1 MVANLAEKV
10 RCGLGEVYFGKRPG
24 NYTGYSAEI
33 NEEEGRHVLR
43 CFDESGAVEAPA
55 EVLCCAG
62 KILWDQGVR
71 DLPMRIFDS
80 VAGVDRLL
88 LCSTCRETVT
98 AVTVQVGK
106 ADFSPKNIPLRFEKP
121 LINDA
126 LTLPGIKPFRL
137 TALRFRTPY
146 AVVFLETAGDCAL
159 LGQGREISGAS
170 VFAQGAEVVFAHVRG
185 EGELRLRVF
194 HRSGGGVRG
203 DDLCAGLVAAVAT
216 GRCLP
221 DRAVTVPLPSGE
233 IRAVCTKEW
242 EIFLTV
248 PVA

>member
-1 MVANLAEKV
+1 MVANLAERV
-10 RCGLGEVYFGKRPG
+10 RCGLGEVRFGKRPE

-33 NEEEGRHVLR
+33 RGEGGRHVLR
-43 CFDESGAVEAPA
+43 CFDASGAVEAPA

-62 KILWDQGVR
+62 KILWDQGIR
-71 DLPMRIFDS
+71 DLPVGVFDP
-80 VAGVDRLL
+80 VAGVERTL
-88 LCSTCRETVT
+88 LCSTCGDTVT
-98 AVTVQVGK
+98 AVTVSVGK

-126 LTLPGIKPFRL
+126 LTLPGVKPFRL
-137 TALRFRTPY
+137 TALRFRRPY
-146 AVVFLETAGDCAL
+146 AVIFLETAGDCAL
-159 LGQGREISGAS
+159 LARGGEIAGAS

-185 EGELRLRVF
+185 ENELRLRAF
-194 HRSGGGVRG
+194 HRSGEGVLG
-203 DDLCAGLVAAVAT
+203 DDLCAGLAAAVAT

-233 IRAVCTKEW
+233 IRAVCTGDW